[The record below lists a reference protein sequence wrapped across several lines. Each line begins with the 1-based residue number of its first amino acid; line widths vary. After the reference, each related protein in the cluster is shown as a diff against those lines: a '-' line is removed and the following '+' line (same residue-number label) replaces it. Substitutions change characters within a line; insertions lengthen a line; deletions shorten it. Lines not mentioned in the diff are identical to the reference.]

1 MTNIDRQDSSIK
13 FAMIVNNLTK
23 VIYFISAL
31 TMVSCKNQSRNE
43 LLIGNWKMIA
53 DTVDQKGMPP
63 PLHIDGRGVS
73 YEFINDSIVD
83 TKRRYYKIARSS
95 TRERAYRFLGTKTK
109 YKFEGDSIKL
119 FDLTDSTWENGRYL
133 KTLTKDSLVL
143 LNTAG
148 ERLTFLRHT
157 YKDENTEDINVIAL
171 SSSGC
176 FGTCPIINI
185 IIDSNGAV
193 TYYGERYI
201 DKIGFFEG
209 QITKEMFNRIRAD
222 FKKSAIKGLA
232 QNYSVGWTD
241 DETISTTFISNHE
254 FINSIEDY
262 GEAGPDELV
271 WAYSSLRYLFEDL
284 QLTKLDSTKVPFYL
298 DLHYFRF
305 EKGQE
310 ICDLTQSE
318 SFLLWNYLRNGTL
331 VENKVT
337 NRYNMGFFRN
347 YTWFPSYDEM
357 EDPYKEKTEEKV
369 KRITTDG
376 QLYTFEIM
384 GQRTVTIDIGFNF
397 FDVNQKFLSFREKG
411 EYD

>member
-1 MTNIDRQDSSIK
+1 MT
-13 FAMIVNNLTK
+13 VENLTK
-23 VIYFISAL
+23 TIYFISIL
-31 TMVSCKNQSRNE
+31 TIVSCKNQSRTE
-43 LLIGNWKMIA
+43 LLIGNWKMIE
-53 DTVDQKGMPP
+53 DTVDQEGMRP
-63 PLHIDGRGVS
+63 PLHIEGRGVS

-83 TKRRYYKIARSS
+83 TKRKYYKISRSE
-95 TRERAYRFLGTKTK
+95 TRERRYKFLGTKTK
-109 YKFEGDSIKL
+109 YKFEGDSIKF

-143 LNTAG
+143 LNAAG
-148 ERLTFLRHT
+148 ERFVFLRHT

-185 IIDSNGAV
+185 IIESNGAV
-193 TYYGERYI
+193 TFYGERYI
-201 DKIGFFEG
+201 DQIGFFEG
-209 QITKEMFNRIRAD
+209 QITKETFNRIRAD
-222 FKKSAIKGLA
+222 FKKSVINGLA

-241 DETISTTFISNHE
+241 DETISTTFVSNDK
-254 FINSIEDY
+254 FVNSIEDY

-284 QLTKLDSTKVPFYL
+284 RLTKLDSTKVPFYL

-305 EKGQE
+305 EKGNE

-318 SFLLWNYLRNGTL
+318 SFLLWNYLRKGIMVQNQAT
-331 VENKVT
+331 NK
-337 NRYNMGFFRN
+337 YNMGFVRN

-376 QLYTFEIM
+376 QLYTFEVK
-384 GQRTVTIDIGFNF
+384 GLNTVTIDIGFNF
-397 FDVNQKFLSFREKG
+397 FDINQKFLSFREKG